1 MKSGSKVLTLARCHC
16 AWSPLSSRTSIAS
29 SSRYGRGSFL
39 LAVTLY
45 PVLDLTVSSF
55 WFLIIQRVGPSIRTV
70 SPQWQIRPRDDAYGI
85 FFGQLR
91 LTRLYSYD
99 YTRIYPEIA
108 VVAPR

>member
-1 MKSGSKVLTLARCHC
+1 V
-16 AWSPLSSRTSIAS
+16 PLRVVAFVIADLY
-29 SSRYGRGSFL
+29 RKFFEVWGLFL
-39 LAVTLY
+39 LVVTLR
-45 PVLDLTVSSF
+45 PVLDLTISSF
-55 WFLIIQRVGPSIRTV
+55 WFLITQRVGPSIRAV
-70 SPQWQIRPRDDAYGI
+70 SPQWQIRPRDDAFGI